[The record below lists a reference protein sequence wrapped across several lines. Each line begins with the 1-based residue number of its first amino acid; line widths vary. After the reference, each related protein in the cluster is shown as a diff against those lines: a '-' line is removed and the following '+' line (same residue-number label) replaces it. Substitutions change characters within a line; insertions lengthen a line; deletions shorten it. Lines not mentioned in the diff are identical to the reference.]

1 MDQLKDVLLRAER
14 IGVIGSP
21 SSTGSLTIDILGAA
35 ADKRLVGNLSFFT
48 YNQDGRNHYALGQ
61 ITEIE
66 LRNVWTED
74 PTMRGLIRQKER
86 VDPVT
91 EKQDTH
97 TAKMMVSAVFGE
109 ESGQFKPSILGTVP
123 STGTPISLMN
133 EELMNNLLH
142 KYRSELFYLGKVYA
156 STTKVKM
163 PMWFRHFGD
172 VQSGGA
178 GEAYH
183 IGIFGKTGSGKSIL
197 ALTMMLGYARHKRM
211 SLFVFDPQGQFS
223 KQLNRPEIR
232 SILKNKISREV
243 EIVNLYNLILTGEEL
258 FKKILINSDFLR
270 RWCNII
276 HPDNQNRAVLQIE
289 RILKGQT
296 ERPRGQQQLNPASK
310 SFNPWDYYRREAFD
324 QVWNAILAQD
334 LIQKQIYTSEDSRNA
349 MVQTMQGVNVE
360 EAYGEWKRIANLFSY
375 QGKKKPRKIKDII
388 EEVVDKGK
396 IEGKFLVIDLS
407 ETSVPEDIFWN
418 DQMRYV
424 VIGEFLS
431 RLQKEAEKLYKKDEL
446 LDTLV
451 ILDEAHR
458 LAPREKTDNEQSE
471 RLKALLIDAI
481 RTTRKY
487 GLGWMFISQTLSSL
501 DKEIIN
507 QIRIY
512 IFGYGLGWGIE
523 RQSLREIIGGA
534 EESIRLYQNFND
546 PQSSLENPE
555 YSFMTIGPISPLSF
569 SGTPLFF
576 TAFNYP
582 EEFIKT
588 NFGTNN

>member
-1 MDQLKDVLLRAER
+1 MDDIKTVLTRAER

-21 SSTGSLTIDILGAA
+21 SSTGSLTTDILGAA
-35 ADKRLVGNLSFFT
+35 ADKRLVGNLSFFM
-48 YNQDGRNHYALGQ
+48 YSQDGRNHCALGQ

-86 VDPVT
+86 VDPIT

-97 TAKMMVSAVFGE
+97 TAKMMVSAVFSE

-123 STGTPISLMN
+123 ATGTPICLMN
-133 EELMNNLLH
+133 EEIMDNLLH
-142 KYRSELFYLGKVYA
+142 KYQSQLFYLGKVYA

-163 PMWFRHFGD
+163 PMWFRHFGE
-172 VQSGGA
+172 VSTGGA

-197 ALTMMLGYARHKRM
+197 AFTMMLGYARHKNM
-211 SLFVFDPQGQFS
+211 SLFVFDPQGQFA
-223 KQLNRPEIR
+223 KQFNRPEI
-232 SILKNKISREV
+232 KNVFKDKIKREV
-243 EIVNLYNLILTGEEL
+243 EIVSLHNLILTGEDL

-270 RWCNII
+270 RWCNIV
-276 HPDNQNRAVLQIE
+276 HPDNQNRAILQIE
-289 RILKGQT
+289 RILKGKIG
-296 ERPRGQQQLNPASK
+296 GQRQLSQPINA
-310 SFNPWDYYRREAFD
+310 FNPWDYFKREAFD
-324 QVWNAILAQD
+324 QVWNTILTTE
-334 LIQKQIYTSEDSRNA
+334 LVQKQIYTSQDSRDA
-349 MVQTMQGVNVE
+349 MVQTMQGVDKE
-360 EAYGEWKRIANLFSY
+360 EAYTEWKKIANLFSY
-375 QGKKKPRKIKDII
+375 SGKVKPRKIKEIV
-388 EEVVDKGK
+388 EEVVEKSK
-396 IEGKFLVIDLS
+396 IEGKFLIIDLS
-407 ETSVPEDIFWN
+407 ETNVPVDIFWN
-418 DQMRYV
+418 EQMRYV

-446 LDTLV
+446 LNTLV

-458 LAPREKTDNEQSE
+458 LAPREKTDNEQLE
-471 RLKALLIDAI
+471 RLKNLLIDAI

-487 GLGWMFISQTLSSL
+487 GLGWAFISQTLSSL
-501 DKEIIN
+501 DKEVIN

-512 IFGYGLGWGIE
+512 IFGYGLAWGLE

-569 SGTPLFF
+569 AGTPLFF

-582 EEFIKT
+582 DEFIRV
-588 NFGTNN
+588 NFIS